1 MAGNDTGEK
10 KELDPHTHLAEAL
23 NFDYF
28 ASIAP
33 LVCIDSVN
41 FSMFKGSVSR
51 LSV

>member
-1 MAGNDTGEK
+1 MHAGNHMAGNDTGEK

-41 FSMFKGSVSR
+41 FSM
-51 LSV
+51 L